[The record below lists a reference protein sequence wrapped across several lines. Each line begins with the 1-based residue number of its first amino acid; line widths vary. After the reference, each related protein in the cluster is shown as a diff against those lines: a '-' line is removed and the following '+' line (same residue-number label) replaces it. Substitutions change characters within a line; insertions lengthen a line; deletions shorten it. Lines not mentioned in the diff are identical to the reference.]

1 MAITPPVP
9 IDAGPA
15 LPSSSDSEATFDAA
29 FEAFLSWQKTQLQ
42 PQTNALAAN
51 VYSNAVEAE
60 ASATT
65 ATAKAGEAS
74 ASASA
79 ADADRI
85 AAETARTEA
94 QVAAAAAGA
103 AAGLPSLAG
112 KALQNLRV
120 NAGASGVEWAPI
132 TVPPLELQRVGVFA
146 DGASA
151 LTPVSSGEVIFDTQV
166 DTGLVANTNGVA
178 FSNSLFIATGP
189 VTGVATAA
197 SAAGPWTL
205 RSFAASLGGGNP
217 RIGTDGTNSMV
228 SASGVTAVARSTN
241 GTTWTSATAL
251 PGNTATGAV
260 PVCIG
265 GVWLIA
271 ATAATSVYRSNN
283 HGTSW
288 TTETIN
294 APVES
299 TIFRL
304 GTRFCYF
311 NGSAI
316 YHSTLGTTAD
326 FTFFS
331 HGLGFTPAQITP
343 LPDGTCAFIG
353 PVTGQV
359 YLATDFNVLTLQ
371 TGVFCPLNHR
381 ILRINGVWV
390 FVPINAASGPVYT
403 ASSSGMASRLA
414 ASCPNYPTLT
424 QPAMPYAVSGGV
436 TVLPRAFNN
445 LGASFN
451 GWVIVITHS
460 TSRQVYF
467 AGA

>member
-1 MAITPPVP
+1 MAQLF
-9 IDAGPA
+9 A
-15 LPSSSDSEATFDAA
+15 DAA
-29 FEAFLSWQKTQLQ
+29 RAYLSAGIAAGDTTISISSGGALFPVANGTDWFKAVLQ
-42 PQTNALAAN
+42 DASGIEIVYVTAHTSGAN
-51 VYSNAVEAE
+51 TFTVTRGQEG
-60 ASATT
+60 TT
-65 ATAKAGEAS
+65 ARSFAAGSVFGIRVTSADMAGFAAKL
-74 ASASA
+74 
-79 ADADRI
+79 ADAPSDGKTYGRKD
-85 AAETARTEA
+85 AAWAEV
-94 QVAAAAAGA
+94 VAT
-103 AAGLPSLAG
+103 
-112 KALQNLRV
+112 QQ
-120 NAGASGVEWAPI
+120 
-132 TVPPLELQRVGVFA
+132 LQRVGVFA

-151 LTPVSSGEVIFDTQV
+151 LTPASSGEVIFDTQV
-166 DTGLVANTNGVA
+166 NTGLAANTNGVA

-205 RSFAASLGGGNP
+205 RSFAASLGGSNP

-228 SASGVTAVARSTN
+228 SAFGVTAVARSTN

-251 PGNTATGAV
+251 PGDTALGAV

-271 ATAATSVYRSNN
+271 ATTATSVYRSNN

-294 APVES
+294 VPVES

-311 NGSAI
+311 VGSAI
-316 YHSTLGTTAD
+316 YHSTLGTSGD
-326 FTFFS
+326 FAYFL
-331 HGLGFTPAQITP
+331 HGLGFTPEQITP
-343 LPDGTCAFIG
+343 LPDGTCAFIA
-353 PVTGQV
+353 PLTRQV
-359 YLATDFNVLTLQ
+359 YLATDFNVLTPQ
-371 TGVFCPLNHR
+371 TGVFCPFNHR

-390 FVPINAASGPVYT
+390 FVPINTVSAPSSLVYT

-414 ASCPNYPTLT
+414 ASFPYYASLT

-436 TVLPRAFNN
+436 TVLPKSYNN

-451 GWVIVITHS
+451 GLVTVITHS